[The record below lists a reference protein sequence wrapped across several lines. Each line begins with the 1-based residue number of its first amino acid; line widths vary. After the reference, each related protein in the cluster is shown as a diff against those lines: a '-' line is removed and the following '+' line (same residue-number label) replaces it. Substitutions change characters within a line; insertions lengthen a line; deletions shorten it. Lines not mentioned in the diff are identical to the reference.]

1 MNNDQKTQD
10 LQDQILRLKSEV
22 ADLAASFY
30 KNNFSSRQEFNK
42 TCNFS
47 VALKVPLFTSLP
59 VGEVGNICGLTTGGT
74 TKLYICT
81 TGGDPSTW
89 TLVGTQS

>member
-1 MNNDQKTQD
+1 MNTEQQIRE
-10 LQDQILRLKSEV
+10 LQEQIQRLKSDV
-22 ADLAASFY
+22 SDITAVVY

-42 TCNFS
+42 TSNFN
-47 VALKVPLFTSLP
+47 VALKIPVFTSLP

-89 TLVGTQS
+89 TIVGTQS